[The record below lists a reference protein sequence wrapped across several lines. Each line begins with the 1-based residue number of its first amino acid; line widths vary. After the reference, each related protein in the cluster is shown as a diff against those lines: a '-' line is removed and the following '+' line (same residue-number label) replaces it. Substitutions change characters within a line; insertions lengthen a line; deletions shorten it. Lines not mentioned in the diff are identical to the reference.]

1 MRGRSLFLLTTVLL
15 ALALTACNNAP
26 TTPPP
31 TPTPTP
37 PPANAAAIVEA
48 TSKAMLALT
57 KYQATTAM
65 ELTGAGG
72 GNVTLKVF
80 LRGSIVA
87 PETPDQQLRF
97 KGEVTASTL
106 TALPVG
112 TVAVVGPTNMIY
124 DPVQKVAIQGATGVG
139 GSELYNLFLGSQVRV
154 ATLLQP
160 VLASA
165 TLAGEETVG
174 AYQTWKLTLA
184 PKPEAAAASLLG
196 DGAQGTAW
204 IDKATNL
211 PVKFNYQ
218 DKDVG
223 ITWTASNVDITTAI
237 TDEQLTFTPPAG
249 TQVVDGAAPNQ
260 TVAVA
265 TVEEASTKAGFK
277 PLLPSYLP
285 AGLPTSASKIAVRTV
300 PPLGNIIELS
310 YGVQSAAPASTP
322 FPGMDNLNPLVTKGI
337 AVQALK
343 GTVNLP
349 TNWPTSAVITDAKV
363 HGQPSVEVVLS
374 ENQAIITWQEG
385 GVFYTVRSNGF
396 NIAEV
401 RKVAESLK

>member
-15 ALALTACNNAP
+15 ALALTACGGTA
-26 TTPPP
+26 TPPP

-37 PPANAAAIVEA
+37 PANAAAIVDA
-48 TSKAMLALT
+48 ASKAMLALT
-57 KYQATTAM
+57 KYQATTVM

-72 GNVTLKVF
+72 GNVTLKVL
-80 LRGSIVA
+80 LRGSMVA

-97 KGEVTASTL
+97 KGEVITSTL
-106 TALPVG
+106 QALPVG

-124 DPVQKVAIQGATGVG
+124 DPVQKVVIQGATGVG

-165 TLAGEETVG
+165 TVAGEETVG
-174 AYQTWKLTLA
+174 AYKTWKLTLA

-223 ITWTASNVDITTAI
+223 ITWTASNVDITTNI
-237 TDEQLTFTPPAG
+237 TDEQLTFTPPADA
-249 TQVVDGAAPNQ
+249 QVVDGTVPNQ

-265 TVEEASTKAGFK
+265 TVEEASAKAGFK

-285 AGLPTSASKIAVRTV
+285 ADLPTSASKIAVRTV
-300 PPLGNIIELS
+300 QPLGNIIELS

-322 FPGMDNLNPLVTKGI
+322 FPGMEDFNPLVTKGI
-337 AVQALK
+337 SVQALK

-349 TNWPTSAVITDAKV
+349 ANWPTSAVISDAKV
-363 HGQPSVEVVLS
+363 HGQPAVEVVLS
-374 ENQAIITWQEG
+374 ENQAAITWQEG
-385 GVFYTVRSNGF
+385 GVFYAVRSNGF
-396 NIAEV
+396 GIAEV